1 MPDSTLF
8 LDDDHQIVP
17 EHEATRM
24 VVHTTDAAGETV
36 REEWFTLQPVPR
48 EPVARPD
55 RRFLT
60 GVVVGVLAGVV
71 IGWLVARR

>member
-1 MPDSTLF
+1 MPESTRF

-48 EPVARPD
+48 QPDARTND
-55 RRFLT
+55 RFLV
-60 GVVVGVLAGVV
+60 GVVVGVLAGAVL
-71 IGWLVARR
+71 GWLVARR